1 VSKLDE
7 LTPNQRRRA
16 LRLLE
21 RAEAVDAERAESER
35 QYAEREARVT
45 AAKEAKQVEAD
56 AMTARFAA
64 LGLPFVAQVHW
75 NSWSNGVPDCHIWV
89 TGKELDGY
97 RREHKAQAVWLAM
110 LDRLEAAE
118 RVLASQAK

>member
-21 RAEAVDAERAESER
+21 RAEA
-35 QYAEREARVT
+35 
-45 AAKEAKQVEAD
+45 VEAD